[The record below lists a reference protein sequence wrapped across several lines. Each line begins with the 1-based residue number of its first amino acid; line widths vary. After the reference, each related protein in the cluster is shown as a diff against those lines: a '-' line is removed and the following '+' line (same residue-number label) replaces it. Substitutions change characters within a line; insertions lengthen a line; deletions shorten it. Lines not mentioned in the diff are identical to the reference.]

1 MFTKEECERIIYLA
15 QSSLVDSKLY
25 FKYDDNIKYKVS
37 NIKKDETTD
46 WIFDKMLVFFTNR
59 TGIKI
64 KKSLN
69 ILKISHIRSKI
80 SIKIAILLNWL
91 IAGRQYI
98 KQKLKNLI
106 ILLWN

>member
-46 WIFDKMLVFFTNR
+46 WIFDKMLVFLQTE
-59 TGIKI
+59 
-64 KKSLN
+64 LV
-69 ILKISHIRSKI
+69 LK
-80 SIKIAILLNWL
+80 
-91 IAGRQYI
+91 
-98 KQKLKNLI
+98 
-106 ILLWN
+106 